1 MKTARWS
8 KDLSI
13 ILSNI
18 LSYMTAWN
26 LPFRKVIIWQCP
38 ALPRGL
44 ISPSYSFH
52 SQAWSHFS
60 PEHLSSQGSEERRNF
75 TCTKKIEDQLFTR
88 HFGNITSLTNL
99 PTALQRWHL
108 DPWFTDQESKTPSLN
123 QYMCVKHQL
132 LPGNRAAGFQ
142 RRKSYGPWPIRIYI
156 PVELRE
162 AMPRQS
168 VNNCWVAGWLSGRDT
183 GKGGEGQHRNKRKE
197 RIEIA
202 QGHPEKKLK
211 ILNLNSSLFTFYF
224 TQPHSLGDT
233 LPHHSLP
240 SPTIFSRKNNEQEK
254 K

>member
-1 MKTARWS
+1 MVLSPLATLFTLKPGVTFH
-8 KDLSI
+8 LSI
-13 ILSNI
+13 S
-18 LSYMTAWN
+18 AHRAQ
-26 LPFRKVIIWQCP
+26 RKEGTSP
-38 ALPRGL
+38 AL
-44 ISPSYSFH
+44 
-52 SQAWSHFS
+52 
-60 PEHLSSQGSEERRNF
+60 
-75 TCTKKIEDQLFTR
+75 KKIEDQLFTR

-211 ILNLNSSLFTFYF
+211 ID
-224 TQPHSLGDT
+224 PHPRRVTHMAVG
-233 LPHHSLP
+233 
-240 SPTIFSRKNNEQEK
+240 
-254 K
+254 